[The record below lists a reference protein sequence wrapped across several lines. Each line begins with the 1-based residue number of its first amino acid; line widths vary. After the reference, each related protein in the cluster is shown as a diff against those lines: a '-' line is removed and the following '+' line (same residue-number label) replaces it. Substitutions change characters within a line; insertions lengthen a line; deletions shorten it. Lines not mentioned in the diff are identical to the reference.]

1 MSKGTKIP
9 VGNGKFCHSGP
20 ECRIHGARWRVNSML
35 VVENTKELVPNF
47 DERVAA
53 LDEGFTQEICN
64 HSSSSFKH
72 ISELG
77 KKALIP
83 GQSARY
89 CEEHEAYHAYA
100 NQNSPHKVA
109 VNKLQNSVSRAVE
122 DGTISQEESSE
133 LRSRIGKFIGTTLR
147 PKFNADKEHMQALQR
162 QYQRDPQS
170 RDAKDARDERRIKK
184 AKEQGHV
191 PYLLKPREIPEL
203 RVPVGDVPD
212 SLMLEFWKCGR
223 KKRYDSVDIAQSKA
237 KETVSGEEEM
247 TPYSC
252 SYCDKHHIGHG
263 DGSDPDSVQLERA
276 RALWVKVPSKSNMF
290 AFAKGL
296 ID

>member
-1 MSKGTKIP
+1 MSSRTKIP

-20 ECRIHGARWRVNSML
+20 ECRIHGARWRVNNLL
-35 VVENTKELVPNF
+35 VVENTTELAANF

-53 LDEGFTQEICN
+53 LDEGFAQEICN
-64 HSSSSFKH
+64 HGKSFKH
-72 ISELG
+72 LSELG
-77 KKALIP
+77 KKALYP

-109 VNKLQNSVSRAVE
+109 VNKLQDSITRAVK
-122 DGTISQEESSE
+122 DGVISQEESSE
-133 LRSRIGKFIGTTLR
+133 LRSRIGKFIGTTIR
-147 PKFNADKEHMQALQR
+147 PKFNDDKEHMQTLQR
-162 QYQRDPQS
+162 QYQRDPNS
-170 RDAKDARDERRIKK
+170 GSAKDARDERRNQK
-184 AKEQGHV
+184 AKAQGHT
-191 PYLLKPREIPEL
+191 PYLLKPRDIPEL
-203 RVPVGDVPD
+203 RVPVEKVPD

-223 KKRYDSVDIAQSKA
+223 KKRYDSVDIAKA
-237 KETVSGEEEM
+237 KAQEVVSDEEEM

-263 DGSDPDSVQLERA
+263 DGSDPDEVQLERA
-276 RALWVKVPSKSNMF
+276 RSLWVKVPSKSNMF

-296 ID
+296 IN

>member
-1 MSKGTKIP
+1 MSSHAKIP

-20 ECRIHGARWRVNSML
+20 ECRIHGARWRVNNLL
-35 VVENTKELVPNF
+35 VVENTKELAANF

-53 LDEGFTQEICN
+53 LDEGFAQEICN
-64 HSSSSFKH
+64 HGKSFKNL
-72 ISELG
+72 SELG
-77 KKALIP
+77 KKALYP

-109 VNKLQNSVSRAVE
+109 VNKLQDSITRAVK
-122 DGTISQEESSE
+122 DGVISQEESSE
-133 LRSRIGKFIGTTLR
+133 LRSRIGKFIGTTIR
-147 PKFNADKEHMQALQR
+147 PKFNDDKERMQALQR
-162 QYQRDPQS
+162 RYQRDPNS
-170 RDAKDARDERRIKK
+170 GSAKDARDERRIQK
-184 AKEQGHV
+184 AKDQGHT

-203 RVPVGDVPD
+203 HVPVGSVPD

-223 KKRYDSVDIAQSKA
+223 KKRYDSVDIAKA
-237 KETVSGEEEM
+237 KAQEVVSDEEEM

-263 DGSDPDSVQLERA
+263 DGSDPDEVQLERA
-276 RALWVKVPSKSNMF
+276 RSLWVKVPSKSNMF
-290 AFAKGL
+290 AFSKGL
-296 ID
+296 IN